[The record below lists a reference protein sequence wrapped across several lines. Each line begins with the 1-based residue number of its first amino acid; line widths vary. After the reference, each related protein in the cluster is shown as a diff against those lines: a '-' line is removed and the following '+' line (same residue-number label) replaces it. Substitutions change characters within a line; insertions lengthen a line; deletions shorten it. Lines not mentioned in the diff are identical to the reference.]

1 MKSLTSLNYLAIFLT
16 ALFIGGVVGFYSTQS
31 YFQQRL
37 TNQKFLEERLESM
50 KKLGG
55 DADKKAPLATVQV
68 ADVVFGPAQEIS
80 ELAGRLTEISR
91 TTVASEVTGKIIE
104 MPVEE
109 GTPVEAEKTLLAR
122 VDTVWNELAIE
133 QSQARLAALAATLRY
148 ERSELNRIITLIRDK
163 AVSESEKESKEA
175 TIQELEAKILEEK
188 ALQHESQLKV
198 ERSAIYAPFRGEVVQ
213 RFVDVG
219 AYVNAGTPIAEIIT
233 MGEIDARIYLP
244 ETAVKRM
251 EVGQQVQIMVDPLQK
266 MVAGRVATILS
277 TAATASRTFFVRVR
291 MNDQSGEL
299 KSGMSARAFVPMTE
313 PFESLVVPKDG
324 VLIRPDGHIAW
335 LAVPKENDADGK
347 EPPVAEPVPVR
358 ILASMPG
365 YFAVQPETQRGKEV
379 LVAGAKVITEGA
391 ERLAPGAALKIQENV
406 YPMEPLPGT
415 YPTGHQ
421 KFE

>member
-16 ALFIGGVVGFYSTQS
+16 ALFVGGVVGFYGTQS
-31 YFQQRL
+31 YFQERL
-37 TNQKFLEERLESM
+37 TNKKFLEERLESM

-55 DADKKAPLATVQV
+55 DTGRKAPLATVQV
-68 ADVVFGPAQEIS
+68 MDVTFGPAQEIS

-91 TTVASEVTGKIIE
+91 TTVASEVTGKIVA

-109 GTPVEAEKTLLAR
+109 GTPVEAGKTLLAR

-148 ERSELNRIITLIRDK
+148 ERSELNRIVSLIRDK

-188 ALQHESQLKV
+188 AALHESQLKV
-198 ERSAIYAPFRGEVVQ
+198 ERSEIFAPFRGEVVE

-251 EVGQQVQIMVDPLQK
+251 EVGQKVQIMVDPLQK
-266 MVAGRVATILS
+266 MVEGRVATILS
-277 TAATASRTFFVRVR
+277 MAASASRTFFVRVR
-291 MNDQSGEL
+291 MDDSSGEL
-299 KSGMSARAFVPMTE
+299 KSGMSARAFVAMTE
-313 PFESLVVPKDG
+313 PFDSLIVPKDG

-335 LAVPKENDADGK
+335 LAVPKDG
-347 EPPVAEPVPVR
+347 EEVPVAEPVPVR

-365 YFAVQPETQRGKEV
+365 YFAVLPETVRGREI
-379 LVAGAKVITEGA
+379 LVAGAKIVTEGA